1 VSQAGSFIN
10 LKRVRYSCYQKLLS
24 YS

>member
-1 VSQAGSFIN
+1 VSEAGSFIN